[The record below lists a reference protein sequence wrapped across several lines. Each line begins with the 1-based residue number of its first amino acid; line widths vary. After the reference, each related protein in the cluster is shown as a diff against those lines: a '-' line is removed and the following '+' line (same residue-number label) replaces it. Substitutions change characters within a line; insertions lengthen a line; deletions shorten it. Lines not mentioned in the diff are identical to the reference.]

1 MLFTGA
7 QVMNDTQQKQLGST
21 LWAIADKLRGA
32 MNADDFRDYMLAFL
46 FLRYLSDNYEESV
59 KKELGSDYR
68 KSALEIK
75 TNEDHIEAYI
85 DQLKAIIIKYS
96 EFLSP
101 QKLGLREDEK
111 DREKIKKARQDF
123 VEDNN
128 KMLNSKKNVIPLA
141 VWYIR
146 NLDQVEMLEKQM
158 RRKIHY
164 VIKPAYLWSNIYELA
179 RTQNGQLLK
188 TLQSGFKYIENESF
202 ESRFRGLF
210 SEINLDSDKLGKNYS
225 ERNTL
230 LCSIIIEIA
239 EGLSKFPN
247 ETDLLGDA
255 YEYLIGQF
263 AAGSGKKAGEF
274 YTPQQVSTILS
285 RIVSLDSQDPSNGK
299 KSKLKNVLDFACGS
313 GSLLINVR
321 KQFGSNG
328 IGQIYGQEKNITTYN
343 LARMNLLLH
352 GVKDSEFQIHHGD
365 SLLND
370 WNILNEMN
378 PAKKMQFE
386 AVVANPPFSYRWQP
400 KEEMAENFRFKNY
413 GLAPKSAADFAFLLH
428 GFHFL
433 SDDGTMAIILPHGVL
448 FRGGAEEKI
457 RTKLLKDGNI
467 DAIIGL
473 PANLFFSTGI
483 PVCILVLKKCK
494 KYDDVLII
502 NASEYFEKG
511 KRQNIL
517 LPEHID
523 KIIDTYQYRKEDDKK
538 YSRRVP
544 MEEIE
549 KNGYNLNI
557 SRYVSTA
564 LEEEIIDIEEVRQE
578 LEKIE
583 NDISKAK
590 VKHNEYLKELG
601 LKQLP

>member
-1 MLFTGA
+1 
-7 QVMNDTQQKQLGST
+7 MNDTQQKQLGST

-32 MNADDFRDYMLAFL
+32 MNADDFRDYMLSFL
-46 FLRYLSDNYEESV
+46 FLRYLSDNYEEAV
-59 KKELGSDYR
+59 KKELGSDYQ
-68 KSALEIK
+68 KSELEIQK
-75 TNEDHIEAYI
+75 NAEDFDTYI
-85 DQLKAIIIKYS
+85 GELKSVITQYS
-96 EFLSP
+96 RSLSP
-101 QKLGLREDEK
+101 EKLGLHEDEE
-111 DREKIKKARQDF
+111 DHQKIEKARQVF
-123 VEDNN
+123 VDENN
-128 KMLNSKKNVIPLA
+128 KMLYSHNVIPLA

-146 NLDQVEMLEKQM
+146 NLDQVDMLEKQM

-179 RTQNGQLLK
+179 RTQNDQLLK

-210 SEINLDSDKLGKNYS
+210 SEVNLDSDKLGKNYG
-225 ERNTL
+225 ERNSL
-230 LCSIIIEIA
+230 LCSIITEIA
-239 EGLSKFPN
+239 KGLAEFPN
-247 ETDLLGDA
+247 ETDILGDA

-285 RIVSLDSQDPSNGK
+285 RIVSLDSQDPSTGK

-321 KQFGSNG
+321 KQFGANG

-343 LARMNLLLH
+343 LARMNMLLH

-400 KEEMAENFRFKNY
+400 KEEMAEDFRFKNY

-511 KRQNIL
+511 KRQNTL

-523 KIIDTYQYRKEDDKK
+523 KIIETYQYRKEDDKK
-538 YSRRVP
+538 YSRRVS

-564 LEEEIIDIEEVRQE
+564 PEEEIVDIEEVRQE

-583 NDISKAK
+583 NDINVAKAR
-590 VKHNEYLKELG
+590 HNEFLKELG
-601 LKQLP
+601 LSLLP

>member
-1 MLFTGA
+1 
-7 QVMNDTQQKQLGST
+7 MNDIQQKQLGST

-32 MNADDFRDYMLAFL
+32 MNPDDFRDYMLSFL
-46 FLRYLSDNYEESV
+46 FLRYLSDNYEEAI
-59 KKELGSDYR
+59 KKELGSDYQ
-68 KSALEIK
+68 KSELEIK
-75 TNEDHIEAYI
+75 AHSEQIEAYI
-85 DQLKAIIIKYS
+85 GQLKEIIVKYS
-96 EFLSP
+96 ETLP
-101 QKLGLREDEK
+101 AQKLGLYKDEI
-111 DREKIKKARQDF
+111 DREKIEKARKAF
-123 VEDNN
+123 VDDNS
-128 KMLNSKKNVIPLA
+128 KMLYSQNIIPLA
-141 VWYIR
+141 AWYIR
-146 NLDQVEMLEKQM
+146 NLDQVELLEKQM

-164 VIKPAYLWSNIYELA
+164 VIKPAYLWSNVYELA

-210 SEINLDSDKLGKNYS
+210 SEVNLDSDKLGKNYS
-225 ERNTL
+225 ERNSL
-230 LCSIIIEIA
+230 LCSIITEIA
-239 EGLSKFPN
+239 ESLSQFPN

-274 YTPQQVSTILS
+274 YTPQQVSTVLS
-285 RIVSLDSQDPSNGK
+285 RIVSLDSQDPSTGK
-299 KSKLKNVLDFACGS
+299 KKKLRNVLDFACGS

-321 KQFGSNG
+321 KQFGPNG

-343 LARMNLLLH
+343 LARMNMLLH

-370 WNILNEMN
+370 WDILNEMN
-378 PAKKMQFE
+378 PSKKMQFE

-400 KEEMAENFRFKNY
+400 KEEMAEDFRFKNY

-502 NASEYFEKG
+502 NASEYFDTG
-511 KRQNIL
+511 KRQNTL
-517 LPEHID
+517 LPKHID

-538 YSRRVP
+538 YSRRVS

-564 LEEEIIDIEEVRQE
+564 PEEELVDIEEVRQE

-583 NDISKAK
+583 SDISQAKAR
-590 VKHNEYLKELG
+590 HNEFLKELG
-601 LKQLP
+601 LKPLP

>member
-1 MLFTGA
+1 
-7 QVMNDTQQKQLGST
+7 MNDSQQKQLGTT

-32 MNADDFRDYMLAFL
+32 MNADDFRDYMLSFL
-46 FLRYLSDNYEESV
+46 FLRYLSDNYEEAI
-59 KKELGSDYR
+59 KKELGGDYR
-68 KSALEIK
+68 ESESEIK
-75 TNEDHIEAYI
+75 SRSGDI
-85 DQLKAIIIKYS
+85 DDYVKELRQKIVDYS
-96 EFLSP
+96 NSLPLE
-101 QKLGLREDEK
+101 KLGLNANETNKEI
-111 DREKIKKARQDF
+111 IKRAKNNFID
-123 VEDNN
+123 DNN
-128 KMLNSKKNVIPLA
+128 RMLCSNNVIPLA
-141 VWYIR
+141 VWYIH
-146 NLDQVEMLEKQM
+146 NLDQVETLEKQM

-179 RTQNGQLLK
+179 RTQNNELLK
-188 TLQSGFKYIENESF
+188 NLQKGFKYIENESF

-210 SEINLDSDKLGKNYS
+210 SEVNLDSDKLGKNYT
-225 ERNTL
+225 ERNSL
-230 LCSIIIEIA
+230 LCSIITEIA
-239 EGLSKFPN
+239 EDLSKFPN

-274 YTPQQVSTILS
+274 YTPQQVSTIIS
-285 RIVSLDSQDPSNGK
+285 RIIALDSQDPSTGR
-299 KSKLKNVLDFACGS
+299 KSKLRNVLDFACGS

-321 KQFGSNG
+321 KQFGANG
-328 IGQIYGQEKNITTYN
+328 IGRIYGQEKNITTYN
-343 LARMNLLLH
+343 LARMNMLLH
-352 GVKDSEFQIHHGD
+352 GLKDSEFHIHHGD

-378 PAKKMQFE
+378 PAKKAQFE

-400 KEEMAENFRFKNY
+400 NEEMAEDFRFKSY

-433 SDDGTMAIILPHGVL
+433 SEDGTMAIILPHGVL

-467 DAIIGL
+467 DTVIGL
-473 PANLFFSTGI
+473 PSHLFFSTGI

-494 KYDDVLII
+494 KFDDVLII

-523 KIIDTYQYRKEDDKK
+523 KIIDTYQYRKEEDKK
-538 YSRRVP
+538 YSRRVS
-544 MEEIE
+544 MKEIE
-549 KNGYNLNI
+549 KKGYNLNI
-557 SRYVSTA
+557 SRYVSTTP
-564 LEEEIIDIEEVRQE
+564 EEEIVDMEEVREE

-583 NDISKAK
+583 EKIKQAK
-590 VKHNEYLKELG
+590 SKHNEFLHELG
-601 LKQLP
+601 LKLLP